1 MYTFCMEVGEEDLG
15 GGEPRKIAPVDSDV
29 LYAFTWRSCMI
40 QAPSTQPGIKWIR
53 ARCVSSDREAFCS
66 LTAKLH
72 PGRPAPLFT
81 IKKNSYDAQYVV
93 KTNTQEKRTF
103 IGELEDFVL
112 QARRKSSLWTES
124 GSNNMILSILLNT
137 LK

>member
-1 MYTFCMEVGEEDLG
+1 MYTFRMEVGEEDLG

-29 LYAFTWRSCMI
+29 LYAFTL
-40 QAPSTQPGIKWIR
+40 
-53 ARCVSSDREAFCS
+53 E
-66 LTAKLH
+66 KLH
-72 PGRPAPLFT
+72 DPRTLNTNGYKVDTSQMRVIGQESVLQLNSKITSWEACFFVCNQ
-81 IKKNSYDAQYVV
+81 KNSYDVQYVV

-112 QARRKSSLWTES
+112 QAGRKSSLWTES
-124 GSNNMILSILLNT
+124 GSNNMILIILLNT